1 MAADAAVFAH
11 QLTFEPEGHLA
22 LSRWPSVIA
31 VLNHRR
37 GRQVQSEQLQWKKDL
52 ATASFAGGGM
62 QWLWGW
68 GQPGGR
74 LSPEPPEGAPRCAD
88 LSPARPAQTS
98 DLQSRR
104 GIRLCCFKSPCL
116 LQQQLEADVLFL
128 GETPQKHTVLALCT
142 ISCPSLRPSV
152 CLSSPSRPLRDLRL
166 TENAACIP
174 RPG

>member
-1 MAADAAVFAH
+1 MAADAAAFAH

-22 LSRWPSVIA
+22 LSRWPSVIS
-31 VLNHRR
+31 VLNHGR
-37 GRQVQSEQLQWKKDL
+37 GRQVQREQLQWNL

-62 QWLWGW
+62 QRLWGW

-104 GIRLCCFKSPCL
+104 GTRLGCFKSPCL
-116 LQQQLEADVLFL
+116 SQQQLEADVLL
-128 GETPQKHTVLALCT
+128 GETPQKHTVLALRT
-142 ISCPSLRPSV
+142 ISSH
-152 CLSSPSRPLRDLRL
+152 LSSPSRPLRDLPL
-166 TENAACIP
+166 TENATCIP